1 MVEGHENRL
10 GFMGELVAAEGGPSV
25 FDGVDRNALE
35 GTGLQICLEGS
46 VLMKRPSSPL
56 RVTRY
61 FISSAWLLG
70 R

>member
-1 MVEGHENRL
+1 
-10 GFMGELVAAEGGPSV
+10 MGELVGAEGGSPV
-25 FDGVDRNALE
+25 FDRVDRNALE
-35 GTGLQICLEGS
+35 GTGFQIWLDVG
-46 VLMKRPSSPL
+46 VLMKRSSSPL